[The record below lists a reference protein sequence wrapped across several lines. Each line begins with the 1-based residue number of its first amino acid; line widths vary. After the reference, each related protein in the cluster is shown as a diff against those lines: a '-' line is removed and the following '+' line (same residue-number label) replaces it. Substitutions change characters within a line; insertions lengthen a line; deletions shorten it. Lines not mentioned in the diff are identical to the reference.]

1 MKRNKVLLLIIIALA
16 AATTLVAVIHLNTR
30 VSAPEGVLLVE
41 AGDHTEEIVWDRLEL
56 TAVRGTLVNG
66 KGEERGVDTRGILL
80 RDMLEYA
87 GVSAETEVTVIA
99 EDEYSASVT
108 AAEIEADGQV
118 YLAASEDGGVQ
129 LVVFG
134 DSNSKR
140 NVTGVVRLVVS

>member
-1 MKRNKVLLLIIIALA
+1 MKRDRIVVLLVIALA
-16 AATTLVAVIHLNTR
+16 AATVLAAVLHLNTR
-30 VSAPEGVLLVE
+30 VSVPEGVLLVE
-41 AGDHTEEIVWDRLEL
+41 TADRTEEIVWGGLKL

-66 KGEERGVDTRGILL
+66 KGEERAVDAQGILL
-80 RDMLEYA
+80 RDVLAHA
-87 GVSAETEVTVIA
+87 GVTTQMEVTVIA

-108 AAEIEADGQV
+108 EEEVGADDQV
-118 YLAASEDGGVQ
+118 YLAVMDDGGVQ

>member
-1 MKRNKVLLLIIIALA
+1 MKRNRIVVLLVIALA
-16 AATTLVAVIHLNTR
+16 AATVLAAVLHLNTR
-30 VSAPEGVLLVE
+30 VSVPEGVLLVE
-41 AGDHTEEIVWDRLEL
+41 TADRTEEIVWGSLKL

-66 KGEERGVDTRGILL
+66 KGEERAVDAQGILL
-80 RDMLEYA
+80 RDVLAHA
-87 GVSAETEVTVIA
+87 GVTTQMEVTVIA

-108 AAEIEADGQV
+108 EEEVGADDQV
-118 YLAASEDGGVQ
+118 YLAVMDDGGVQ

>member
-1 MKRNKVLLLIIIALA
+1 M
-16 AATTLVAVIHLNTR
+16 
-30 VSAPEGVLLVE
+30 LVE
-41 AGDHTEEIVWDRLEL
+41 TADRTEEIVWGSLKL

-66 KGEERGVDTRGILL
+66 KGEERAVDAQGILL
-80 RDMLEYA
+80 RDVLAHA
-87 GVSAETEVTVIA
+87 GVTTQMEVTVIA

-108 AAEIEADGQV
+108 EEEVGADDQV
-118 YLAASEDGGVQ
+118 YLAVMDDGGVQ